1 MKKRTIILTVIMM
14 AIFLSI
20 DAFTQDQKRQADYN
34 LQNGIEAEAYDVVAY
49 FTTSKAVKGISANS
63 VVDQGV
69 KYQFAN
75 TANKEEFKKNPSK
88 YEPQYGGWCA
98 YAMGATGEKVE
109 IDPVTFKIINA
120 KLYLFYN
127 KFFNNTLK
135 TWNKDEANLKT
146 KADVNWLKIYK

>member
-1 MKKRTIILTVIMM
+1 MIKRTGILIVLITAVFVSVDVL
-14 AIFLSI
+14 A
-20 DAFTQDQKRQADYN
+20 QDQKRQAGFN
-34 LQNGIEAEAYDVVAY
+34 LQNSIAVQGYDVVAY
-49 FTTSKAVKGISANS
+49 FTVNKAAKGNSANS
-63 VVDQGV
+63 VVYQGV

-109 IDPVTFKIINA
+109 IDPETFKIING

-127 KFFNNTLK
+127 KLFNNTLK

>member
-1 MKKRTIILTVIMM
+1 MKKRTAILTVIMM
-14 AIFLSI
+14 AIFVST
-20 DAFTQDQKRQADYN
+20 DAFAQDQKRQTGYN
-34 LQNGIEAEAYDVVAY
+34 LQNGIAAKAYDVVAY
-49 FTTSKAVKGISANS
+49 FTTNKAIKGNSANS
-63 VVDQGV
+63 VVYQGV
-69 KYQFAN
+69 KYEFAN
-75 TANKEEFKKNPSK
+75 AANKEEFKKNPIK

-98 YAMGATGEKVE
+98 YAMGATGEKVD
-109 IDPVTFKIINA
+109 IDPETFKIING